1 MHSVDWFYAVDL
13 SVHCLCEH
21 PLGSVLGRAQYGD
34 WLLVYQGTTV
44 GGNIKESVLYYPKIG
59 NNVVMFANSIVL
71 GQSIIG
77 DNVII
82 SAGARIINDE
92 VPSNSI
98 VFGTSPNLAI
108 KEREEFAIK
117 SMIEK
122 YWR

>member
-1 MHSVDWFYAVDL
+1 MHSVDWFYTVDL
-13 SVHCLCEH
+13 PIHFLCEH

-44 GGNIKESVLYYPKIG
+44 GGNIKEDVLYYPKIG
-59 NNVVMFANSIVL
+59 NNVIMFANSTVI

-77 DNVII
+77 DNVVI
-82 SAGARIINDE
+82 SAGARIVNDE

-98 VFGTSPNLAI
+98 VFGESPNLVI